1 MLVSVIVPNHNYAE
15 SLDLCLRAILDQSY
29 PDIEV
34 IVVDD
39 CSTDDSVAVA
49 QAVGVRVIST
59 GRNGGCGQARN
70 VGAAHASGEILCFVD
85 SDLAM
90 AKDAVAQAV
99 AILQAEPDV
108 GCVCGIEDPEPLLH
122 DTAVARYRGMQY
134 HYWSISSEGDV
145 TFLFPAMCAIRRSVF
160 DEIGAFNPALRHTEE
175 VDYGY
180 RLSRRYRLRLTSAM
194 RGRHDHDHRLLGL
207 LRKLF
212 HRGRMR
218 IPLYAKARKFATG
231 FETASR
237 AWGSLAALISLPAFV
252 FPAVLGGGWLA
263 VPLAFIAASLYADR
277 GMYAFVVRRRG
288 LRFLLYFA
296 AVHYLVNIT
305 IALGVGVGVLQWTVS
320 RTFRETY
327 DATFPQGLPE
337 AA

>member
-1 MLVSVIVPNHNYAE
+1 
-15 SLDLCLRAILDQSY
+15 
-29 PDIEV
+29 
-34 IVVDD
+34 
-39 CSTDDSVAVA
+39 
-49 QAVGVRVIST
+49 
-59 GRNGGCGQARN
+59 
-70 VGAAHASGEILCFVD
+70 
-85 SDLAM
+85 M

-99 AILQAEPDV
+99 AVLAAEPEV

-160 DEIGAFNPALRHTEE
+160 DEIGGFNPTLRHTEE

-194 RGRHDHDHRLLGL
+194 RGRHDHDHRLRGL

-218 IPLYAKARKFATG
+218 IPLYLKARKFATG

-237 AWGSLAALISLPAFV
+237 AWGSLAALMSLAAFV
-252 FPAVLGGGWLA
+252 LPVMLGWAWLA
-263 VPLAFIAASLYADR
+263 VPLLLVGASLYADR
-277 GMYAFVVRRRG
+277 GMYAFVWRRRG
-288 LRFLLYFA
+288 VRFLLYFA
-296 AVHYLVNIT
+296 AVHYLVNVT
-305 IALGVGVGVLQWTVS
+305 IALGVGVGVLQWAVS
-320 RTFRETY
+320 RPFRETY
-327 DATFPQGLPE
+327 DATFPSGVPE

>member
-59 GRNGGCGQARN
+59 ERNGGCGYARN
-70 VGAAHASGEILCFVD
+70 IGAAHAGGEILCFVD

-99 AILQAEPDV
+99 AILAAEPEV

-194 RGRHDHDHRLLGL
+194 RGRHDHDHRLWGL

-212 HRGRMR
+212 HRGRLR
-218 IPLYAKARKFATG
+218 IPLYARARRFATG

-237 AWGSLAALISLPAFV
+237 AWGSLAALISLPAWAL
-252 FPAVLGGGWLA
+252 PAFFGWAALG
-263 VPLAFIAASLYADR
+263 VPLLLFAASLHADR
-277 GMYAFVVRRRG
+277 GMYGFVWRRRG
-288 LRFLLYFA
+288 IRFLLFFA
-296 AVHYLVNIT
+296 AVHYLVNAT
-305 IALGVGVGVLQWTVS
+305 IALGVGVGVLQWAVS
-320 RTFRETY
+320 RTFRQTY
-327 DATFPQGLPE
+327 DATFPHSVAE